1 MQAIMHEPRV
11 LRGRHRT
18 TTLIFPSPASAMSM
32 DFQQLKAVAGLYRQA
47 LAEREQYKDGV
58 KEQNL

>member
-1 MQAIMHEPRV
+1 
-11 LRGRHRT
+11 
-18 TTLIFPSPASAMSM
+18 M